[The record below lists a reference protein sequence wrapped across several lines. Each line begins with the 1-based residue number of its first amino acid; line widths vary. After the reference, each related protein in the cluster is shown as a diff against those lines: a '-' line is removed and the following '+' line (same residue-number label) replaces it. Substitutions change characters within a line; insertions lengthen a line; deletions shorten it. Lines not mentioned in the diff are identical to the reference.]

1 MQSVLDRHVSPEQKI
16 KSDGLPV
23 FNVVKG
29 MGHTHA
35 AEIVYP
41 KGGAPNYDALMGK
54 HIGIEREGIH
64 PRYISR
70 SHEEA
75 SAVLSQ

>member
-1 MQSVLDRHVSPEQKI
+1 MAAACNEGITFAKMEILERVGGEHVQSVLDRHVSPEQKI
-16 KSDGLPV
+16 ESDGLPV

-41 KGGAPNYDALMGK
+41 KGGAK
-54 HIGIEREGIH
+54 
-64 PRYISR
+64 S
-70 SHEEA
+70 
-75 SAVLSQ
+75 